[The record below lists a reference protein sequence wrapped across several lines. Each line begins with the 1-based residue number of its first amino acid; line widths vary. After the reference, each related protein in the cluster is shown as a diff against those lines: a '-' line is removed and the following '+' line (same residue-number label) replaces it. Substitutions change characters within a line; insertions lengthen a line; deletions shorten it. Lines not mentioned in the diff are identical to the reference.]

1 MKLKY
6 PYLALLLCVAGAN
19 SANAE
24 SEIDELLDLPL
35 DELFYVASK
44 SYESFEDAPGVV
56 SIVKRSQIERFGAKN
71 LADVLNYATGFNVSS
86 KLFFRNSTSSVR
98 SVNRRMLDGHTLIL
112 VNGRPMRD
120 NIAGSINSPI
130 YSGFPIHIIDHVEV
144 VRGPGSVLYGS
155 NAYSAVVNIVTEK
168 PKTEKPSGLAVV
180 TAGTDFS
187 RGLEVNAKQQQDDM
201 SLLLA
206 GKFYQSDGWDYT
218 GQNTAGNPVAAD
230 LFEKDKSIYGN
241 FSKGA
246 FNFQGFQSKR
256 KDLHINALSTNPAFV
271 THETGRTFA
280 DMGYTFDID
289 SSKKLD
295 VNLTYNELFT
305 GNIYN
310 FEGDGQ
316 SYLFETNYH
325 DKINKKI
332 DFLLGATA
340 EYREAR
346 NITVVGDYSK
356 DFSWFSQASYKTDF
370 DGKFIFGLQANR
382 ANMQA
387 WDYSPRIAYNQ
398 KLYDNWGFKTSYGKA
413 FRTPSL
419 LELYSTSIGAETL
432 DPEVVRTVDL
442 QFYYRDSSTY
452 AALTFYNT
460 RQENPIA
467 GPGGGAPYVN
477 GPTTVHRGIE
487 FETTHYI
494 NDEHYVEGS
503 FTWQR
508 SKDENSVEG
517 WGWAPSFMAKA
528 GYSYQPYH
536 KYYDVG
542 VYAHYYSDA
551 TRIDDLNSNYD
562 PINPNPSSYTWLTAK
577 SKVGLWKMFNL
588 PEDKV
593 YLELLAENLLDSKV
607 YSTTATLA
615 RYNSNLTRPGRTL
628 FATLHISF

>member
-6 PYLALLLCVAGAN
+6 PYWAMLFCVVGVSNAKAN
-19 SANAE
+19 TG
-24 SEIDELLDLPL
+24 IDELLDLPL
-35 DELFYVASK
+35 EELFYVASK

-120 NIAGSINSPI
+120 SIAGSINSPI

-168 PKTEKPSGLAVV
+168 PKTVNPSGLAVA
-180 TAGTDFS
+180 TLGSDFS
-187 RGLEVNAKQQQDDM
+187 RGLEVNVQQKVDDT
-201 SLLLA
+201 SLLMA

-218 GQNTAGNPVAAD
+218 GHNTAGNPVAAD
-230 LFEKDKSIYGN
+230 LFEKDKSIYTN
-241 FSKGA
+241 LSKGA

-256 KDLHINALSTNPAFV
+256 KDLHVNALSTNPAFV

-310 FEGDGQ
+310 FEGDGK
-316 SYLFETNYH
+316 SYLFEANYH
-325 DKINKKI
+325 SEISKKV

-340 EYREAR
+340 EYREAK
-346 NITVVGDYSK
+346 NITVVDDYSK
-356 DFSWFSQASYKTDF
+356 DFSWFTQASYKTNY
-370 DGKFIFGLQANR
+370 DGKYIFGLQANR
-382 ANMQA
+382 ANMNA

-398 KLYDNWGFKTSYGKA
+398 KLTNNWGFKTAYGKA

-419 LELYSTSIGAETL
+419 LELYSTSIGNEDL
-432 DPEVVRTVDL
+432 MPEVVRTLDF
-442 QFYYRDSSTY
+442 QFYYRNSSTY
-452 AALTFYNT
+452 AALTIYNT

-467 GPGGGAPYVN
+467 GSGAGAAYVN
-477 GPTTVHRGIE
+477 GTITIHRGIE
-487 FETTHYI
+487 FEATHYI
-494 NDEHYVEGS
+494 DDEHYVEGS

-508 SKDENSVEG
+508 SKDENVEG
-517 WGWAPSFMAKA
+517 LGWAPSFAAQA
-528 GYSYQPYH
+528 GYSYQPHH
-536 KYYDVG
+536 KYYDIG
-542 VYAHYYSDA
+542 LYAHYYSDA
-551 TRIDDLNSNYD
+551 TRIDELNSNYD

-577 SKVGLWKMFNL
+577 SKLGLWKVLGM

-607 YSTTATLA
+607 YSTTVTLA